1 MPFTIYDERLQDETA
16 KQYAYRTLRRN
27 ILLLDML
34 PGEAVVEKD
43 ICARLKVS
51 RTPVREALLELSRER
66 LIDIVPQRSTQVTLL
81 DEQLVEQ
88 GRFLREH
95 IELAVLELACKGI
108 SIKALESLKANLAEQ
123 EKLAAAQDIIGFF
136 MKDSEFHRQLFTAV
150 DKDTVYDAISL
161 YIPHFTRER
170 MLRLQMFDA
179 IELLHDHKHI
189 IENMENH
196 DFKTAR
202 LYMKRHL
209 DRVICDQKIL
219 KEAYPTYFSSSRE
232 R

>member
-1 MPFTIYDERLQDETA
+1 
-16 KQYAYRTLRRN
+16 
-27 ILLLDML
+27 
-34 PGEAVVEKD
+34 
-43 ICARLKVS
+43 
-51 RTPVREALLELSRER
+51 
-66 LIDIVPQRSTQVTLL
+66 VTLL

-95 IELAVLELACKGI
+95 IELAVLELACNGI
-108 SIKALESLKANLAEQ
+108 SSKAMESLKANLAEQ
-123 EKLAAAQDIIGFF
+123 EELAAAQDIIGFF

-189 IENMENH
+189 IENMEKH